1 MLDRQKALQ
10 EKKSEP
16 DKGNIESN
24 NNEPKKGKTKEELI
38 ELRK

>member
-1 MLDRQKALQ
+1 MFDRQKALQ

-16 DKGNIESN
+16 DKNNIECN

>member
-10 EKKSEP
+10 EKKSDP
-16 DKGNIESN
+16 NKGDNVSN
-24 NNEPKKGKTKEELI
+24 NTELKKGKTKEELI

>member
-10 EKKSEP
+10 EKKNES
-16 DKGNIESN
+16 DKIITEFN
-24 NNEPKKGKTKEELI
+24 NYEPKKVKTKEELI